1 MLGVLGLLTGWV
13 LLLPALVV
21 IYLRLGGYPFPVLW
35 PVITFAAS
43 VPMLGFSTLA
53 GIVLIVF
60 SVRSLTR
67 RPEPLMP
74 PRT

>member
-13 LLLPALVV
+13 LLVPALVTL
-21 IYLRLGGYPFPVLW
+21 YLWLGGAPFRFLW
-35 PVITFAAS
+35 PIMSFAAS
-43 VPMLGFSTLA
+43 VPMLGFSTIA
-53 GIVLIVF
+53 GIALIFF

-74 PRT
+74 PR

>member
-1 MLGVLGLLTGWV
+1 MLGVLGLLTGWA
-13 LLLPALVV
+13 LLIPALAV

-35 PVITFAAS
+35 PIITFAAS
-43 VPMLGFSTLA
+43 VPMLGFSTVA

-60 SVRSLTR
+60 SIRSLTR

-74 PRT
+74 PR

>member
-13 LLLPALVV
+13 LLIPALVV
-21 IYLRLGGYPFPVLW
+21 VYLRLGGPPVPVLW

-43 VPMLGFSTLA
+43 VPMLAFSTIA
-53 GIVLIVF
+53 GITLVVL

-67 RPEPLMP
+67 PSEPLAP
-74 PRT
+74 PR

>member
-13 LLLPALVV
+13 LLIPLLVV
-21 IYLRLGGYPFPVLW
+21 IYLQLGGPPFRFLW
-35 PVITFAAS
+35 PIITFAAS
-43 VPMLGFSTLA
+43 VPMLGFSTIA
-53 GIVLIVF
+53 GIVLIAF

-74 PRT
+74 PR